1 MTKCWHGAT
10 MRRAALGLYTY
21 FEFFVMAVLFVL
33 PMGLVALFSRK
44 TPGCACAAGG
54 CGGSVAPPAR

>member
-1 MTKCWHGAT
+1 